1 MDTRA
6 FAPRITPLR
15 PRVTTLAAHAH
26 QRAAAAALHTE
37 LPRSIGRLEALAA
50 PVHDGREDADWT
62 GRRELLRALVQRVDV
77 DHDQVQ
83 VVCRVDHRPGDLDPE
98 KKVCTIVGGVMIPP
112 CGVPVRVSFSSPF
125 SSTPA
130 RRNFHNKLKIFSSA
144 TRCFTAFISVLCGI
158 VSK

>member
-1 MDTRA
+1 VAEADRRRWHPHAHARPQALTTVEGPLGQRRPGLARLIARDADGLMDTRA

-98 KKVCTIVGGVMIPP
+98 KKSLHHC
-112 CGVPVRVSFSSPF
+112 
-125 SSTPA
+125 
-130 RRNFHNKLKIFSSA
+130 RRSIDAPL
-144 TRCFTAFISVLCGI
+144 G
-158 VSK
+158 